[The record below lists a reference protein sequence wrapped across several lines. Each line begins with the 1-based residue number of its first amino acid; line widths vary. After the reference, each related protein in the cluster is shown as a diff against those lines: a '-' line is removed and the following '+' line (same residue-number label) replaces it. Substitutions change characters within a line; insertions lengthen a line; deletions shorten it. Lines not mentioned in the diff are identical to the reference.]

1 MKIEN
6 AKLSQ
11 YNEVKQFLEDAYGS
25 SRDSFP
31 QRWPQ
36 FWKEEYTDF
45 RNVFLIRENN
55 KIVSLVRVF
64 PLEFQLK
71 GMTIKSA
78 GIGNVATLYPHR
90 GKGYMSKLLN
100 EVLIQIKKDK
110 FPISILW
117 GDRHRYGFFGYEKC
131 GSCVKLSVNARGI
144 KKLGIKPAEAER
156 FFGDKIILEKIINL
170 YNANSYRRERTIKDF
185 ETIYCKRGVATYY
198 ITENQGFAYVT
209 LPSTEVSGGGALYEF
224 GGNPELLLGLLQT
237 LSVRFGQNSFVF
249 TYPNLTEI
257 PDIILNSASS
267 WSAHNMCDLKIID
280 LKETLRLFINRSDI
294 CFPEGEEITFT
305 IKDKESVTVYK
316 TDGTVYVEG
325 EKEKNEIILSE
336 QDMVRLLFGLTFWAP
351 NNIDTPTKRLLQRF
365 LPFSFFVW
373 PTDTV

>member
-1 MKIEN
+1 M
-6 AKLSQ
+6 
-11 YNEVKQFLEDAYGS
+11 
-25 SRDSFP
+25 
-31 QRWPQ
+31 
-36 FWKEEYTDF
+36 
-45 RNVFLIRENN
+45 
-55 KIVSLVRVF
+55 
-64 PLEFQLK
+64 
-71 GMTIKSA
+71 
-78 GIGNVATLYPHR
+78 
-90 GKGYMSKLLN
+90 
-100 EVLIQIKKDK
+100 
-110 FPISILW
+110 
-117 GDRHRYGFFGYEKC
+117 
-131 GSCVKLSVNARGI
+131 
-144 KKLGIKPAEAER
+144 
-156 FFGDKIILEKIINL
+156 
-170 YNANSYRRERTIKDF
+170 
-185 ETIYCKRGVATYY
+185 
-198 ITENQGFAYVT
+198 
-209 LPSTEVSGGGALYEF
+209 PSTEVSGCGALYDF

-257 PDIILNSASS
+257 PDIILNSASC